1 MRRGVG
7 LGAFSKRQERNSQIA
22 LQGAKLEE
30 KDETAMKEQIV
41 VFKANLEQFARRH
54 AKKINED
61 PILRKRFH
69 EMCTSIGVDPLS
81 SQKGFWAQIL
91 GVGDFYYQLG
101 VQIIAV
107 CLRTRHKNG
116 GYIELSLLLRHL
128 NSVRAEDM
136 HRISEDDIERAISK
150 LLVLGSGFQLSV
162 LGELRIVQSVPLE
175 LSEDQSVVLK
185 VASVSE
191 ERWVNEA
198 TLRKKCCWSE
208 IQCSQALEALE
219 HAGLAWIDDG
229 HVSGRRWFF
238 PSLHQELL

>member
-7 LGAFSKRQERNSQIA
+7 VGALKKTQERHSQIA

-30 KDETAMKEQIV
+30 KDEAAMKEQIA
-41 VFKANLEQFARRH
+41 VFKTKLEQFARHH

-91 GVGDFYYQLG
+91 GVGDFYYELG
-101 VQIIAV
+101 VQIIDV
-107 CLRTRHKNG
+107 CLRTRQKNG
-116 GYIELSLLLRHL
+116 GYIELSLLLGHL
-128 NSVRAEDM
+128 NSRRAADM

-150 LLVLGSGFQLSV
+150 LLVLGSGFQLAV
-162 LGELRIVQSVPLE
+162 LGDLRIVQSVPLE
-175 LSEDQSVVLK
+175 LSEDQSVVLRL
-185 VASVSE
+185 ASASSQ
-191 ERWVNEA
+191 RWVDA
-198 TLRKKCCWSE
+198 ARLHQAHGWSAVRCA
-208 IQCSQALEALE
+208 QTLEALE

-229 HVSGRRWFF
+229 DSSGRRWFF
-238 PSLHQELL
+238 PSLHEELI